1 MFELINSPLEQFQVI
16 PIINFGIGTYD
27 LSFTNMSVNC
37 LLILTMYTIWMKS
50 KMYLIP
56 TNYQLIL
63 ENLYSFI
70 KSTILD
76 QIGTDGKKYLN
87 LGLTVFLFILTGNL
101 LGMIPYN
108 LTITSHIIISF
119 GLSFSLWLGI
129 TLIGILKHG
138 FKFVNLF
145 MPEGVPLALLPLIT
159 VIEFISYLTRPFS
172 LGIRLSANMFAG
184 HTLLNIIS
192 FFTWNILTFGGVLSV
207 FGLIPLVLILL
218 LIALEIVICF
228 LQAYVFTVLVIS
240 YLNDVIHLH

>member
-87 LGLTVFLFILTGNL
+87 LN
-101 LGMIPYN
+101 
-108 LTITSHIIISF
+108 
-119 GLSFSLWLGI
+119 
-129 TLIGILKHG
+129 
-138 FKFVNLF
+138 
-145 MPEGVPLALLPLIT
+145 E
-159 VIEFISYLTRPFS
+159 
-172 LGIRLSANMFAG
+172 
-184 HTLLNIIS
+184 
-192 FFTWNILTFGGVLSV
+192 
-207 FGLIPLVLILL
+207 
-218 LIALEIVICF
+218 
-228 LQAYVFTVLVIS
+228 
-240 YLNDVIHLH
+240 